1 MLVALHQVIRK
12 MMKRRLPGQLQ
23 RAMWQQVLIIH
34 CALKQMMQVFS
45 RNHMKSRRLFLKL
58 LNRQKRQVTT
68 LIKWLLLVAQLG
80 IL

>member
-1 MLVALHQVIRK
+1 MLVALRQVIRK
-12 MMKRRLPGQLQ
+12 MKKRRLPGQLQ
-23 RAMWQQVLIIH
+23 RAMWQQELIIH
-34 CALKQMMQVFS
+34 WALKQMMQVFS